1 MLTLLI
7 KTKIIMIMIL
17 KILII
22 LRMASAVY
30 SSIRFF
36 YTPLLGKFIII
47 FYTLSDEPPAVCFSL
62 TISTDFHGF
71 MYDCW
76 NESFHIFLSS
86 WIFHFLSSWIF
97 HIFLTFISNFS
108 QTTSCTA
115 SILTQRKLIFA
126 EPLAASKHTLH
137 QYHNHKLIQY

>member
-17 KILII
+17 KI

-76 NESFHIFLSS
+76 NESFHIFYLHES
-86 WIFHFLSSWIF
+86 
-97 HIFLTFISNFS
+97 FILNFS

>member
-17 KILII
+17 KI

-36 YTPLLGKFIII
+36 YTPLLGKFIFI
-47 FYTLSDEPPAVCFSL
+47 FYTLSDEPPAICFSL

-76 NESFHIFLSS
+76 NESFTFFIFMNLSY
-86 WIFHFLSSWIF
+86 FLSSWIF

>member
-17 KILII
+17 KIL
-22 LRMASAVY
+22 RMASAVY

-36 YTPLLGKFIII
+36 YTPILGKFIII

-76 NESFHIFLSS
+76 NESFHI
-86 WIFHFLSSWIF
+86 FLSSWIF

>member
-17 KILII
+17 KIL
-22 LRMASAVY
+22 RMASAVY
-30 SSIRFF
+30 SSIRFL
-36 YTPLLGKFIII
+36 YPLLGKYTII

-71 MYDCW
+71 YVW
-76 NESFHIFLSS
+76 LLKWIFSHFLSSWIFHIFLSS
-86 WIFHFLSSWIF
+86 WTF

>member
-17 KILII
+17 KI

-76 NESFHIFLSS
+76 NESFHIFYLHESFIFFIFMNLSHFS
-86 WIFHFLSSWIF
+86 YFHFKFFSN
-97 HIFLTFISNFS
+97 HFLH
-108 QTTSCTA
+108 C
-115 SILTQRKLIFA
+115 
-126 EPLAASKHTLH
+126 KHTDST
-137 QYHNHKLIQY
+137 

>member
-7 KTKIIMIMIL
+7 KTKIIMIVIL
-17 KILII
+17 KI

-36 YTPLLGKFIII
+36 YTPYSGNIQLYSIPCFLSHNINRLPWIYVWLLEWI
-47 FYTLSDEPPAVCFSL
+47 FS
-62 TISTDFHGF
+62 H
-71 MYDCW
+71 
-76 NESFHIFLSS
+76 FLSS
-86 WIFHFLSSWIF
+86 WIFHIFLSSWIF
-97 HIFLTFISNFS
+97 HIFLTFISNFP

>member
-62 TISTDFHGF
+62 TISTDFHGL

-76 NESFHIFLSS
+76 NESFTFFYLHESFIFFIFMNLSHFS
-86 WIFHFLSSWIF
+86 YFHFKFFSN
-97 HIFLTFISNFS
+97 HFLH
-108 QTTSCTA
+108 C
-115 SILTQRKLIFA
+115 
-126 EPLAASKHTLH
+126 KHTDST
-137 QYHNHKLIQY
+137 

>member
-1 MLTLLI
+1 
-7 KTKIIMIMIL
+7 MIMIL
-17 KILII
+17 KILKI

-76 NESFHIFLSS
+76 NESFHIFYLHESF
-86 WIFHFLSSWIF
+86 IFFYLHESFT
-97 HIFLTFISNFS
+97 FLTFISNFS

>member
-17 KILII
+17 KI

-62 TISTDFHGF
+62 TISTDFHGS

-76 NESFHIFLSS
+76 NESFTFFIFMNLSY
-86 WIFHFLSSWIF
+86 FLSSWIF